1 MPPHGR
7 KRAKCSVALQKQ
19 TAETFKKSP
28 VTRAVVVQRG
38 GKITTSF
45 CPITAL
51 LGILCK

>member
-7 KRAKCSVALQKQ
+7 KRANCSVAQHKQ

-28 VTRAVVVQRG
+28 VTRAVVLQRG

-51 LGILCK
+51 LVILCK